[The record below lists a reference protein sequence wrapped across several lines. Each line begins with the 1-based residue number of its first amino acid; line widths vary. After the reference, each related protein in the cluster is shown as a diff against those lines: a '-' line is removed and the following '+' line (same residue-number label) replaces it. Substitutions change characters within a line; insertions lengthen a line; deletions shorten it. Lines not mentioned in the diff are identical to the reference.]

1 MIGGTGSV
9 AQCGIVW
16 KVWNVVWKISTL
28 SAPALH
34 RVLLYGGNMGPS
46 TLRLCPDGGQIRKM
60 IENKPVLIGN
70 KPIMIDNKAFVIN
83 RLPLFVLYSV
93 TLHLQQ
99 NIYKVIMNDKFQ
111 ILKISFCITCKNRLH
126 QIRQTLLKN
135 IEDNRRLQEL
145 VEFVLYTEEILPVN
159 LSLMMGIRVFTR

>member
-1 MIGGTGSV
+1 
-9 AQCGIVW
+9 
-16 KVWNVVWKISTL
+16 
-28 SAPALH
+28 
-34 RVLLYGGNMGPS
+34 
-46 TLRLCPDGGQIRKM
+46 
-60 IENKPVLIGN
+60 
-70 KPIMIDNKAFVIN
+70 MIDNKAFVIN